1 MAGMSL
7 TPALHSSLSAAEKLA
22 RQRQAA
28 AIARSHA
35 HLLQLKV
42 MVVCG
47 CAIASAFGVAIYRA
61 GPAAS
66 SAVAPPEKS
75 GVYQGAA
82 SRRIGQIQVPRDG
95 NNCVNYRFDNKTG
108 MVGDEREVSCTPIN
122 IVPQISEISRT
133 DALMKA
139 FRFSK

>member
-1 MAGMSL
+1 MSL
-7 TPALHSSLSAAEKLA
+7 NPAMHSSLSAAEKLA

-47 CAIASAFGVAIYRA
+47 CTIASAFGIAIYRA

-66 SAVAPPEKS
+66 STVAPPEKS
-75 GVYQGAA
+75 GIYEGAA
-82 SRRIGQIQVPRDG
+82 TRRIGQIQLPRDG
-95 NNCVNYRFDNKTG
+95 DNCVNYHFDNKTG
-108 MVGDEREVSCTPIN
+108 VVGDEKEVSCAPVN
-122 IVPQISEISRT
+122 LVPQISELSRT
-133 DALMKA
+133 EALMKA
-139 FRFSK
+139 FRFK